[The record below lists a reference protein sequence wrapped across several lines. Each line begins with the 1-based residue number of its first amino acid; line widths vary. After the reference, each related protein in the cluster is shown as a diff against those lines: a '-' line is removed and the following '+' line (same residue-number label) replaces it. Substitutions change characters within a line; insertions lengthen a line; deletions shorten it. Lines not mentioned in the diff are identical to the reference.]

1 MDNLATPAVITAIAD
16 PDFEGVVSSA
26 LFSQGW
32 SVIAR
37 ALDMKSLERE
47 ITKCDVSQV
56 ILIYSSD
63 LPGISLARLQEISR
77 NGVTLFGFADA
88 AGSAQGLPEI
98 SPRPTSSAEL
108 LAYIRGNIRS
118 PSLRTPLLQPTP
130 NLKARIIGV
139 GSASHSTGNTS
150 LALNLAQE
158 SSLLGAKTLL
168 IDANFQ
174 APAIATL
181 LDVRKVSNENKWRDI
196 SENLSI
202 SEITQE
208 KAAGFNALA
217 VEAASYFDHIYID
230 LGTLA
235 NLSSDLTDRR
245 WASQVKIWVANLAQ
259 NIIITSTT
267 ELLQQRR
274 LKDLQ
279 QDLSKISIPPNISLA
294 TLSTSDYRKRDSPMM
309 TNAYPMSHIWQIP
322 FDARVCSLAVRE
334 RTTLAQVSAKS
345 ALRKAILNIA
355 IQITD

>member
-1 MDNLATPAVITAIAD
+1 MQPSVITAIAD
-16 PDFEGVVSSA
+16 AEFEGMVSSA
-26 LFSQGW
+26 LYESGW

-37 ALDMKSLERE
+37 PLDFATLAKSLNEAA
-47 ITKCDVSQV
+47 TKNVLV
-56 ILIYSSD
+56 IYSVD
-63 LPGISLARLQEISR
+63 LPGLTNAQLQKLSP
-77 NGVTLFGFADA
+77 VDTSLFGFADA
-88 AGSAQGLPEI
+88 AGSARGFSEI
-98 SPRPTSSAEL
+98 SQRPTSPEEL

-139 GSASHSTGNTS
+139 GSASHSTGNTV

-158 SSLLGAKTLL
+158 SALLGMKTLL

-181 LDVRKVSNENKWRDI
+181 LDLRKVSDENKWRDI

-208 KAAGFNALA
+208 KAAGFSVLA
-217 VEAASYFDHIYID
+217 IDAAAYFDLIYID
-230 LGTLA
+230 LGSLA

-259 NIIITSTT
+259 NIVITSTT
-267 ELLQQRR
+267 DLLQQRR

-279 QDLSKISIPPNISLA
+279 QDLSNISIRPNISLA
-294 TLSTSDYRKRDSPMM
+294 VLSASDYRKRDSPIL
-309 TNAYPMSHIWQIP
+309 TSTYPMSHIWQIP
-322 FDARVCSLAVRE
+322 FDARACSLAMKE
-334 RTTLAQVSAKS
+334 RTTLAQVSAKCP
-345 ALRKAILNIA
+345 LRKAFLNIA
-355 IQITD
+355 TQIT

>member
-1 MDNLATPAVITAIAD
+1 MDKLATPTVITAIAD
-16 PDFEGVVSSA
+16 PDFEGLVSSA

-37 ALDMKSLERE
+37 ALDMKSLEIE
-47 ITKCDVSQV
+47 IAKCDVSKI

-63 LPGISLARLQEISR
+63 LPGISLAQLHQITRS
-77 NGVTLFGFADA
+77 GVTLFGFADA
-88 AGSAQGLPEI
+88 TGSAQGFPEI

-118 PSLRTPLLQPTP
+118 PSLRTPLLQPTQ
-130 NLKARIIGV
+130 NLKAKIIGV
-139 GSASHSTGNTS
+139 GSASHSTGTTS

-158 SSLLGAKTLL
+158 SALLGAKTLL

-181 LDVRKVSNENKWRDI
+181 LDLRKVSDENKWRDI

-202 SEITQE
+202 SEVTQG
-208 KAAGFNALA
+208 KVAGFNPLA
-217 VEAASYFDHIYID
+217 IEAAAYFDLIYID

-235 NLSSDLTDRR
+235 TLSSDLTDRR
-245 WASQVKIWVANLAQ
+245 WASQVKIWVSNLAQ

-279 QDLSKISIPPNISLA
+279 QDLSKISITPSISLA
-294 TLSTSDYRKRDSPMM
+294 VLSAAGYRKRDSSIS
-309 TNAYPMSHIWQIP
+309 TSTYPMSHIWQIP
-322 FDARVCSLAVRE
+322 YDARACSLAIRG

-345 ALRKAILNIA
+345 VLRKAVLNIA
-355 IQITD
+355 IQIT

>member
-1 MDNLATPAVITAIAD
+1 MDNLATPAVITAISD

-37 ALDMKSLERE
+37 SLDMKSLEIE
-47 ITKCDVSQV
+47 IAKCDVSQV

-63 LPGISLARLQEISR
+63 LPGISQVRLQEIARS
-77 NGVTLFGFADA
+77 GVTLFGFADA

-139 GSASHSTGNTS
+139 GSASHSTGNTV
-150 LALNLAQE
+150 LAINLAQE
-158 SSLLGAKTLL
+158 SALLGAKTLL

-181 LDVRKVSNENKWRDI
+181 LDLRKVSDEIKWRDI

-208 KAAGFNALA
+208 KAVGFNALA
-217 VEAASYFDHIYID
+217 IDAAAYFDLIYID

-245 WASQVKIWVANLAQ
+245 WASQVKIWVSNLAQ
-259 NIIITSTT
+259 IIIITSTT

-279 QDLSKISIPPNISLA
+279 QELSKISIAPEISLA
-294 TLSTSDYRKRDSPMM
+294 VLGASDYRKRDSPISIS
-309 TNAYPMSHIWQIP
+309 TYPMSHIWQIP
-322 FDARVCSLAVRE
+322 FDARACSLAMRE

-345 ALRKAILNIA
+345 ALRKALLNIA

>member
-1 MDNLATPAVITAIAD
+1 MDNLVTPAVITAIAD

-37 ALDMKSLERE
+37 ALDMQSLEME
-47 ITKCDVSQV
+47 IAKCDVSQV

-63 LPGISLARLQEISR
+63 LPGISLVRLQELTRSGI
-77 NGVTLFGFADA
+77 TLFGFADA
-88 AGSAQGLPEI
+88 VGSAQSLPEI

-130 NLKARIIGV
+130 NLKAKIIGI
-139 GSASHSTGNTS
+139 GSASHSTGNTV
-150 LALNLAQE
+150 LAINLAQE
-158 SSLLGAKTLL
+158 SALLGAKTLL

-181 LDVRKVSNENKWRDI
+181 LDLRKVSDENKWRDI

-202 SEITQE
+202 SEITQN
-208 KAAGFNALA
+208 KAAGFNILAL
-217 VEAASYFDHIYID
+217 EAAAYFDIIYID

-235 NLSSDLTDRR
+235 NISSDLTDRR
-245 WASQVKIWVANLAQ
+245 WASQIKIWVSNLAK
-259 NIIITSTT
+259 NIIITSTA

-279 QDLSKISIPPNISLA
+279 QDLSKISIVPDISLA
-294 TLSTSDYRKRDSPMM
+294 MLGASDYRKRDSPISAS
-309 TNAYPMSHIWQIP
+309 TYPMSQIWQIP
-322 FDARVCSLAVRE
+322 FDARVCSLAMRE

-345 ALRKAILNIA
+345 ALRKAFLNIA

>member
-1 MDNLATPAVITAIAD
+1 MDKLATPTVITAIAD
-16 PDFEGVVSSA
+16 PDFEGLVSSA
-26 LFSQGW
+26 LFNQGW

-37 ALDMKSLERE
+37 ALDMKSLAIE
-47 ITKCDVSQV
+47 IAKCDVSQI
-56 ILIYSSD
+56 ILIYSTD
-63 LPGISLARLQEISR
+63 LPGISLAQLQQITRS
-77 NGVTLFGFADA
+77 GVTLFGFADA
-88 AGSAQGLPEI
+88 EGSAQGLPEI
-98 SPRPTSSAEL
+98 SPRPTSPAEL

-139 GSASHSTGNTS
+139 GSASHSTGTTS

-158 SSLLGAKTLL
+158 SALLGSKTLL

-181 LDVRKVSNENKWRDI
+181 LDLRKVSDENKWRDV

-202 SEITQE
+202 SEITQG
-208 KAAGFNALA
+208 KVAGFNPLA
-217 VEAASYFDHIYID
+217 IEAAAYFDLIYID

-245 WASQVKIWVANLAQ
+245 WASQVKIWVSNLAQ

-279 QDLSKISIPPNISLA
+279 QDLSKISITPSISLA
-294 TLSTSDYRKRDSPMM
+294 VLSAAGYRKRDSPIS
-309 TNAYPMSHIWQIP
+309 TNTYPMSHIWQIP
-322 FDARVCSLAVRE
+322 YDARACSLAIRE

-345 ALRKAILNIA
+345 VLRKAVLNIA
-355 IQITD
+355 TQIT